1 MKKYWLLV
9 KIDLYASLS
18 NMENNMVKIQ
28 FKLHCVYSN
37 IKLNYATA
45 QPTYSIL
52 HRHWNYIYDIGL
64 V

>member
-52 HRHWNYIYDIGL
+52 HRH
-64 V
+64 